1 MNKNENQQTASE
13 QELNPKQ
20 TTETK
25 QKPASGQI
33 KASGQKPDAT
43 QNTDQK
49 KKPSHT
55 PVVTEDSLELLDMTP
70 KERRA
75 YRRQQERE
83 KLQELTFWRKVQYI
97 ITYYFWKFMAVVA
110 VCTAIVLIIR
120 QAYIMTRPIAL
131 DIALVNDMENTTFA
145 DTVIALYESYYEVP
159 EDARYLIDTGFEINP
174 EDTAPNDM
182 TSYTK
187 MMADL
192 NYESTHIIICDADV
206 VQYYAVDGYLTELH
220 FALPPELFEAVK
232 DRLYECEGPVEDSDY
247 YAIDISGTKFA
258 EQTGIQLE
266 QPLLCIPTILGEES
280 RETSFRFI
288 QMILDMEEH

>member
-1 MNKNENQQTASE
+1 MNKNTNQQTAPE
-13 QELNPKQ
+13 QELHSNQ
-20 TTETK
+20 TIDTK
-25 QKPASGQI
+25 QEPDSKKRAGAGQE
-33 KASGQKPDAT
+33 GD
-43 QNTDQK
+43 K
-49 KKPSHT
+49 KKHSSRT
-55 PVVTEDSLELLDMTP
+55 PVVTEDSLDLLDMTP

-75 YRRQQERE
+75 YKRQQERE

-97 ITYYFWKFMAVVA
+97 ITYYFWKFMAVAA
-110 VCTAIVLIIR
+110 VCAAILLIIR
-120 QAYIMTRPIAL
+120 QVYIMTRPVAL
-131 DIALVNDMENTTFA
+131 DIALVNDMGNTTFA
-145 DTVIALYESYYEVP
+145 ETVIALYESYYEVP
-159 EDARYLIDTGFEINP
+159 EDARYLIDTGFEIKL
-174 EDTAPNDM
+174 EETAPNDM

-187 MMADL
+187 LMADL
-192 NYESTHIIICDADV
+192 NYESTHIIICDAEV
-206 VQYYAVDGYLTELH
+206 VQYYAIDGYLTELH
-220 FALPPELFEAVK
+220 FALPPELFESVK

>member
-1 MNKNENQQTASE
+1 MNKNKNQQT
-13 QELNPKQ
+13 
-20 TTETK
+20 
-25 QKPASGQI
+25 
-33 KASGQKPDAT
+33 
-43 QNTDQK
+43 
-49 KKPSHT
+49 SHT
-55 PVVTEDSLELLDMTP
+55 PVVTEDSLDLLDMTP

-75 YRRQQERE
+75 YKRQQERE

-110 VCTAIVLIIR
+110 VCAAILLIIR
-120 QAYIMTRPIAL
+120 QIYIMTRPVAL
-131 DIALVNDMENTTFA
+131 DISLVNDMENTTFA
-145 DTVIALYESYYEVP
+145 ETVISLYESHYEVP
-159 EDARYLIDTGFEINP
+159 EDARYLIDTGFEIKL
-174 EDTAPNDM
+174 EETAPNDM

-187 MMADL
+187 MMANL
-192 NYESTHIIICDADV
+192 NYESTHIIICDAEV
-206 VQYYAVDGYLTELH
+206 VQYYAIDGYLTELH
-220 FALPPELFEAVK
+220 FALPPELFESVK

-266 QPLLCIPTILGEES
+266 QPLLCIPTILGEEN